1 MNKTYTKNTFIKL
14 LSGMSSEKEIRKY
27 IERFS
32 SDDYRFA
39 LIKVGGAI
47 LKNDID
53 NLISS
58 IGFLNEVGLIPIIV
72 HGAGPMLSE
81 RLEKEKIDFSFIDG
95 QRVSSEKVLQTAL
108 EVFAEENTNLVN
120 LLNEN
125 NINAVSFVDDIFNCE
140 INNPEL
146 GYVGDVVGVKTAMI
160 TKAISKGFVPVISPL
175 GKTKSTQDVNINA
188 DMATLA
194 LAKEI
199 MPDKVVFLSEVGGI
213 FNENNQL
220 ITNIN
225 INDDYEQLMSESWL
239 HSGMKLKLQQIKL
252 LTDILP
258 SKSSVSITT
267 SLHLSKELFTD
278 AGSGTL
284 VKAGHNISGYD
295 FIDKNQTEFLKSI
308 LESSFNGKLVPNYFN
323 TGRKSYLI
331 SECERSAIVLSN
343 DHSVTYMDKFSVIPS
358 AKGEGLGNAM
368 WKKMIKENRKIFWRS
383 ASTNSINKFYK
394 DVADGF
400 QKIDKWHIFWIGI
413 DDLNELV
420 SCIQFASKQPRTIIY
435 D

>member
-1 MNKTYTKNTFIKL
+1 MQN
-14 LSGMSSEKEIRKY
+14 
-27 IERFS
+27 
-32 SDDYRFA
+32 
-39 LIKVGGAI
+39 
-47 LKNDID
+47 
-53 NLISS
+53 
-58 IGFLNEVGLIPIIV
+58 
-72 HGAGPMLSE
+72 
-81 RLEKEKIDFSFIDG
+81 
-95 QRVSSEKVLQTAL
+95 
-108 EVFAEENTNLVN
+108 
-120 LLNEN
+120 
-125 NINAVSFVDDIFNCE
+125 
-140 INNPEL
+140 
-146 GYVGDVVGVKTAMI
+146 
-160 TKAISKGFVPVISPL
+160 
-175 GKTKSTQDVNINA
+175 VNINA

-225 INDDYEQLMSESWL
+225 INDDYEQLMNESWL

-295 FIDKNQTEFLKSI
+295 FIDENQTKFLKSI

-368 WKKMIKENRKIFWRS
+368 WKKMIKENKKIFWRS

-413 DDLNELV
+413 DDLNELM

>member
-108 EVFAEENTNLVN
+108 KVFAEENTNLVN

-160 TKAISKGFVPVISPL
+160 TKAISKGYVPVISPL
-175 GKTKSTQDVNINA
+175 GKTKSTQHVNINA

-413 DDLNELV
+413 DDLNELM